1 MRIVAIADYERE
13 RTACPPVCGRHRVLL
28 SAPRRKKFCA
38 RRYLRKVRDGEGAI
52 GPSRTGISTRGA
64 RTQAGRQRAP
74 E

>member
-13 RTACPPVCGRHRVLL
+13 RTACPPVCGR
-28 SAPRRKKFCA
+28 PRRKKFCA